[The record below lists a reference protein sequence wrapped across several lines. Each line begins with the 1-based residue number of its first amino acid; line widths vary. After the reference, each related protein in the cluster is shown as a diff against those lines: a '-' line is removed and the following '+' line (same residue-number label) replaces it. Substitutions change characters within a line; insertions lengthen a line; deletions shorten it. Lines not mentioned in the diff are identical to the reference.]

1 MNTQEIGFSEIMQI
15 IVLIFFAAL
24 LLGFILTVGKLIYE
38 FIIWYINK
46 KKAPFNYKDE
56 SQKLISKLS
65 CNDDV
70 NNLDI
75 YKGHNKE
82 GEDWDHYYQIT
93 GRYKGNKFWICISKM
108 NGFKPK
114 TEISSH
120 VTDELELFKDFL
132 KTITPLTFTLS

>member
-38 FIIWYINK
+38 FIIFYINK
-46 KKAPFNYKDE
+46 KKEPFNYKDE

-70 NNLDI
+70 NHLNI
-75 YKGHNKE
+75 YKGHNEKDK
-82 GEDWDHYYQIT
+82 DWDHYYQIT

-114 TEISSH
+114 TEITSH
-120 VTDELELFKDFL
+120 VTDEARQFQDFL
-132 KTITPLTFTLS
+132 KTLTPLTFIIS

>member
-56 SQKLISKLS
+56 SQKLISKLTGHK
-65 CNDDV
+65 DV
-70 NNLDI
+70 NYLDI
-75 YKGHNKE
+75 HE
-82 GEDWDHYYQIT
+82 SEDEDWDYYYQIT
-93 GRYKGNKFWICISKM
+93 GTYKGNNFWIYINKEGESDPELSIR
-108 NGFKPK
+108 N
-114 TEISSH
+114 H
-120 VTDELELFKDFL
+120 VRDEARQFQDFL
-132 KTITPLTFTLS
+132 KTLTPLTFIIS

>member
-38 FIIWYINK
+38 FIIFYINK
-46 KKAPFNYKDE
+46 KEDLINYKYE
-56 SQKLISKLS
+56 SQKLIGELVKSEYI
-65 CNDDV
+65 NH
-70 NNLDI
+70 LDI
-75 YKGHNKE
+75 YKGHNEKDK
-82 GEDWDHYYQIT
+82 DWDHYYQIT
-93 GRYKGNKFWICISKM
+93 GRYKGNRFWICIIKM